1 MAEIMV
7 KKVEGCKVAV
17 IEGQGPYDKVGP
29 IFDEIFDW
37 LSQRGIE
44 SPSPPFGIYYDNPSE
59 VAPEKCRYE
68 ICVPI
73 EGDVEGD
80 ERVKI
85 KTVPETE
92 VACITNK
99 GPYSRIGPAWED
111 VFRWMEREGY
121 QCVGAGRE
129 VYFNC
134 PKDTPEEELLTEI
147 QVPIRKKG

>member
-68 ICVPI
+68 ICVP
-73 EGDVEGD
+73 VEGD
-80 ERVKI
+80 TVMVYGSTVNLSPLAKVQFANVKSAFI
-85 KTVPETE
+85 P
-92 VACITNK
+92 
-99 GPYSRIGPAWED
+99 
-111 VFRWMEREGY
+111 
-121 QCVGAGRE
+121 
-129 VYFNC
+129 
-134 PKDTPEEELLTEI
+134 
-147 QVPIRKKG
+147 